1 MSLPGIITL
10 TTDFGTA
17 DTFVGQMKGAV
28 LSVAPET
35 RIVDLTH
42 EVPAH
47 DVAAGGFALRTGYA
61 AFPPGTVHVAV
72 IDPGVGTSRR
82 GLVVRTQR
90 FLFVAPD
97 NGVLSAVLEEEPLE
111 EAFVL
116 EAEHYRLPETSATF
130 EGRDVFAPAAAWL
143 LRGIPPESF
152 GPPAGDLTMLDL
164 SRTRLEYGRPARV
177 RVAAI
182 DRFGNATLDLPRH
195 ALEPLLGA
203 PGEHRVRVE
212 TAGGVVDVLRHAYG
226 EAEGDRPFL
235 LFNSAG
241 YLEIAVR
248 EGRATDRL
256 RVRAGDEVVITVDPA
271 GEESRGD

>member
-17 DTFVGQMKGAV
+17 DTFVGQMKGAI
-28 LSVAPET
+28 LSVAPEA

-47 DVAAGGFALRTGYA
+47 DVAAGGFALRTAYA

-72 IDPGVGTSRR
+72 VDPGVGTSRR

-97 NGVLSAVLEEEPLE
+97 NGLLSAVLEEEPLE

-116 EAEHYRLPETSATF
+116 EDEHYRLPETSATF
-130 EGRDVFAPAAAWL
+130 EGRDVFSPAAAWL
-143 LRGIPPESF
+143 LRGILPEGF
-152 GPPAGDLTMLDL
+152 GPPAGDLVRLDL
-164 SRTRLEYGRPARV
+164 SRARPEHGRPARV
-177 RVAAI
+177 RAVAV
-182 DRFGNATLDLPRH
+182 DRFGNVTLDLPRH
-195 ALEPLLGA
+195 ALEPMLNA
-203 PGEHRVRVE
+203 PGEHRVRVV
-212 TAGGVVDVLRHAYG
+212 TDGGVVNEMHRTYG
-226 EAEGDRPFL
+226 DAKGDRPFL

-256 RVRAGDEVVITVDPA
+256 RVRAGDEVAIIIGPT
-271 GEESRGD
+271 GEGSHGD